1 MTPAIS
7 VLEIPRTVDVLA
19 NFVLPLFGMMI
30 VIFCVSSFFFPFG
43 QRFKESK
50 QTIRGFGVDLEISV
64 LTLFLLMGFIM
75 IFAGFF
81 LYIRSTDLSTLN
93 QRIDTLQADL
103 KAEQSLIERAQKF
116 TVTANLLLPNNAP
129 INFADLEKIEC
140 WYYLDP
146 TLENPVKAS
155 VERGIGPN
163 SIKVKLVDMKPDDV
177 IRRLELREHGSNHLI
192 GFRENEYP
200 LGPTYELRSE

>member
-1 MTPAIS
+1 MSLASS
-7 VLEIPRTVDVLA
+7 VLETPKTVDVLA

-30 VIFCVSSFFFPFG
+30 VIFCVSSFFFSFG
-43 QRFKESK
+43 LRFKESK

-64 LTLFLLMGFIM
+64 LTLFLLMGFVM
-75 IFAGFF
+75 IFPGFF

-93 QRIDTLQADL
+93 QQIDKLQADL
-103 KAEQSLIERAQKF
+103 TAEKTLLERAQKF
-116 TVTANLLLPNNAP
+116 TVTANLLLPNNAASSL
-129 INFADLEKIEC
+129 ADLDKIEC

-146 TLENPVKAS
+146 TLENPVKAN

-163 SIKVKLVDMKPDDV
+163 SVKVKLVDMKPDDV

-200 LGPTYELRSE
+200 LGPTYELRLE